1 MSSLKV
7 LVLEDDENLRELLC
21 ETLED
26 EGYQSEGAANGVEA
40 IQKVTSGIYDVLIVD
55 VRMEGMSGLEA
66 FAHIRQQGVELACL
80 VITGYATEEDS
91 IRAIRLGVGDYLR
104 KPFEMKELLLR
115 LARVSAVYQR
125 QREGLTRE
133 QRLQRQLDWLHQL
146 HCPPEARQAGEVA
159 AQLARGLQ
167 LDKLHQL
174 EVQMAAALA
183 HQGLHPLQ
191 ASDWVSEGLA
201 CYQENWDGSGPQ
213 SLSGEAIPLAAR
225 IVRLALLAAGGS
237 DSPQGLAQQHP
248 GVIDPHLLFALELRS
263 HQSQDK
269 QLRRLLD
276 LARGLLYSG
285 QNTEATLALQEAEK
299 LSEGAQAAEVQL
311 LLAELEP
318 APLRQ
323 MRLERLLESARGWG
337 PGWGSRML
345 TEAGLLM
352 LEARPDQSA
361 SWLREAYGR
370 VEQDV
375 LRALIQLGLWA
386 LGQAADWSPLE
397 ALAVLLQPQHEPRLL
412 RALPWLG
419 PALLRW
425 WLVERKESPVFS
437 RFLRNYA
444 GPLVPAVVQLSAA
457 QRLQLL
463 ELLQAKPQGVPSA
476 WLQTLSQENDNQVRT
491 LAIQLSGKKTD
502 SSKPPPL
509 HLRSFGSF
517 SVSVGGRSLSDKTF
531 RGQRN
536 RILLACIAAS
546 QTQAEDR
553 VREAFWP
560 EESEK
565 GRKGLSNALF
575 HVRKAL
581 RPEGWSGE
589 CEYFLRQQEVL
600 GLDLELEPWHDLWEV
615 EKSFSRLRF
624 LEWEELQAELAN
636 IVVLTEGVYLDGCYM
651 DWAVDRRE
659 ALEIQ
664 LTEALFKGCAR
675 ALERESWTRLS
686 EWSQRLLERDSANQ
700 AAAVYRM
707 RALCQ
712 LGRPEDAMRTFELAS
727 RKVRSEFGEEPSM
740 EMVEWAARARTW
752 QSGQGSIR

>member
-1 MSSLKV
+1 MSELKV

-26 EGYQSEGAANGVEA
+26 EGYKSEGAANGVEA
-40 IQKVTSGIYDVLIVD
+40 IHKVTSGNYDVLVVD

-115 LARVSAVYQR
+115 LARVAAVYER
-125 QREGLTRE
+125 QREGLSRE
-133 QRLQRQLDWLHQL
+133 QRLQRQLDWLHRL
-146 HCPPEARQAGEVA
+146 HCPPEARKAGDLA
-159 AQLARGLQ
+159 AQVARGLQ

-174 EVQMAAALA
+174 EVQLAASLA
-183 HQGLHPLQ
+183 AQKLDSPE
-191 ASDWVSEGLA
+191 ASDWVGEGL
-201 CYQENWDGSGPQ
+201 QLHSENWDGSGPQ
-213 SLSGEAIPLAAR
+213 GLSGEAIPLAAR

-237 DSPQGLAQQHP
+237 EDPQTLVQQHP
-248 GVIDPHLLFALELRS
+248 GVLDPHLLFALELRS
-263 HQSQDK
+263 PQSQDR

-299 LSEGAQAAEVQL
+299 ISEGAQAAEVQL

-323 MRLERLLESARGWG
+323 ARLERLLESARGWG

-352 LEARPDQSA
+352 LESRPDQA
-361 SWLREAYGR
+361 TSWLREAYGR
-370 VEQDV
+370 VEQEV

-386 LGQAADWSPLE
+386 LGQATDWSPLD
-397 ALAVLLQPQHEPRLL
+397 ALAVLLQPQHEPKLL

-425 WLVERKESPVFS
+425 WLAERRDSALFQ
-437 RFLRNYA
+437 RFLRHYA
-444 GPLVPAVVQLSAA
+444 GPLVPAVVRLSAA

-463 ELLQAKPQGVPSA
+463 ETLEGQPQGVPSA
-476 WLQTLSQENDNQVRT
+476 WLQTLSQVNDTQVRS
-491 LAIQLSGKKTD
+491 LALQLSGKKSD

-509 HLRSFGSF
+509 HLRSFGNF
-517 SVSVGGRSLSDKTF
+517 TVSVGGRPLPEKAF

-536 RILLACIAAS
+536 RILLACIAALPS
-546 QTQAEDR
+546 QAEDR

-560 EESEK
+560 EELEK
-565 GRKGLSNALF
+565 GRKGLYNALF

-589 CEYFLRQQEVL
+589 CEYFLRQQEML
-600 GLDLELEPWHDLWEV
+600 GLDPDLEPWHDLWEV
-615 EKSFSRLRF
+615 EKGLSRLRH
-624 LEWEELQAELAN
+624 LEWEEWQAELAG
-636 IVVLTEGVYLDGCYM
+636 IVALTEGVFLDGCYM
-651 DWAVDRRE
+651 DWAVERRE
-659 ALEIQ
+659 TLEIQ
-664 LTEALFKGCAR
+664 LSEALFKGCAR
-675 ALERESWTRLS
+675 AVEKEAWTRLS
-686 EWSQRLLERDSANQ
+686 EWSQRLMERDLTSQ

-707 RALCQ
+707 RALCHA
-712 LGRPEDAMRTFELAS
+712 GRPEEALRTFDVVT
-727 RKVRSEFGEEPSM
+727 RRVRSEFDEEPSL
-740 EMVEWAARARTW
+740 EMMEWAARARTW
-752 QSGQGSIR
+752 QSQGSIR

>member
-1 MSSLKV
+1 MSGLKV

-40 IQKVTSGIYDVLIVD
+40 INKVNSGVYDLLLVD

-125 QREGLTRE
+125 QREGLNRE
-133 QRLQRQLDWLHQL
+133 QRLQRQLDWIHQL
-146 HCPPEARQAGEVA
+146 HCPAPARAAGEIA

-167 LDKLHQL
+167 LDKVHQL

-183 HQGLHPLQ
+183 HQGLSPAQ
-191 ASDWVSEGLA
+191 ASDWVGEGLSS
-201 CYQENWDGSGPQ
+201 YQENWDGSGPHG
-213 SLSGEAIPLAAR
+213 LTEEAIPLAGR
-225 IVRLALLAAGGS
+225 IVRLALLAAAEG
-237 DSPQGLAQQHP
+237 DNPQALAQRHP
-248 GVIDPHLLFALELRS
+248 GVLDPHLLFALEFRAS
-263 HQSQDK
+263 QAQDK

-285 QNTEATLALQEAEK
+285 QNTEATLALQQAEK
-299 LSEGAQAAEVQL
+299 LAEGPQAAEVQL

-323 MRLERLLESARGWG
+323 TRLQRLLETAPNWG

-352 LEARPDQSA
+352 LEARPDQA
-361 SWLREAYGR
+361 TSWLREAYGR
-370 VEQDV
+370 VEQEV
-375 LRALIQLGLWA
+375 LRALVQLGLWA
-386 LGQAADWSPLE
+386 LGHAGDWSPLE
-397 ALAVLLQPQHEPRLL
+397 AFSVLLQPQHEPRLL

-425 WLVERKESPVFS
+425 WLADKRESSEFS
-437 RFLRNYA
+437 RFLRHYS
-444 GPLVPAVVQLSAA
+444 GPLVPAVVKLSPP
-457 QRLQLL
+457 QRLQM
-463 ELLQAKPQGVPSA
+463 LQQLQRLPQGVPTA
-476 WLQTLSQENDNQVRT
+476 WLQTLSQENDNQVRA
-491 LAIQLSGKKTD
+491 LALQLSGKKTNP
-502 SSKPPPL
+502 SKPPPL
-509 HLRSFGSF
+509 HLRSFGNF
-517 SVSVGGRSLSDKTF
+517 TVSMGGRPLNEKVF

-536 RILLACIAAS
+536 RILLACIGAFP
-546 QTQAEDR
+546 TQAEER

-560 EESEK
+560 EELEK
-565 GRKGLSNALF
+565 GRKGLYNALF
-575 HVRKAL
+575 HLRKAL
-581 RPEGWSGE
+581 RPEGWSGD

-600 GLDLELEPWHDLWEV
+600 GLDPDLEPWHDLWEV
-615 EKSFSRLRF
+615 EKGLSRLRY
-624 LEWEELQAELAN
+624 LEWEEWHNQLSA
-636 IVVLTEGVYLDGCYM
+636 IVALTEGVYLDGCYM
-651 DWAVDRRE
+651 DWAVERRE
-659 ALEIQ
+659 TLEIQ
-664 LTEALFKGCAR
+664 LAEALFKGCVR
-675 ALERESWTRLS
+675 AIEQESWTRLS
-686 EWSQRLLERDSANQ
+686 EWSQRLLERDLANQ
-700 AAAVYRM
+700 AAALHRM

-712 LGRPEDAMRTFELAS
+712 LGRPEDALRTFDAVS

-752 QSGQGSIR
+752 ASQGSTR

>member
-1 MSSLKV
+1 MSGLKV

-26 EGYQSEGAANGVEA
+26 EGYVSEGAANGVEA
-40 IQKVTSGIYDVLIVD
+40 IHKVNSGVYDLLLVD

-125 QREGLTRE
+125 QREGLSRE

-146 HCPPEARQAGEVA
+146 HCPPQARAAGEVA

-167 LDKLHQL
+167 LDKVHQL
-174 EVQMAAALA
+174 EVQMATALA
-183 HQGLHPLQ
+183 HQGLSPAQ
-191 ASDWVSEGLA
+191 PADWVGEGLTS
-201 CYQENWDGSGPQ
+201 YQENWDGTGPQ
-213 SLSGEAIPLAAR
+213 GLAEELIPLAGR
-225 IVRLALLAAGGS
+225 IVRLALLAAAGG
-237 DSPQGLAQQHP
+237 DNPQTLAQRHP
-248 GVIDPHLLFALELRS
+248 GVLDPHLLFALEFRS
-263 HQSQDK
+263 SQAQDK

-285 QNTEATLALQEAEK
+285 QNTEATLALQQAEK
-299 LSEGAQAAEVQL
+299 LAEGPQAAEVQL

-323 MRLERLLESARGWG
+323 VRLERLLETAPNWG

-352 LEARPDQSA
+352 LEARPEQA
-361 SWLREAYGR
+361 TSWLREAYGR
-370 VEQDV
+370 IEQEV
-375 LRALIQLGLWA
+375 LRALVQLGLWV
-386 LGQAADWSPLE
+386 LGHASDWSPLE

-425 WLVERKESPVFS
+425 WLHDKRELPEFG
-437 RFLRNYA
+437 RFLRHYS
-444 GPLVPAVVQLSAA
+444 GPLVPAVVKLSPP

-463 ELLQAKPQGVPSA
+463 ELLQRQPQGVPSA

-491 LAIQLSGKKTD
+491 LALQLSGKKTNP
-502 SSKPPPL
+502 SKPPPL
-509 HLRSFGSF
+509 HLRSFGNF
-517 SVSVGGRSLSDKTF
+517 TVSMGGRPLPEKVF

-560 EESEK
+560 EELEK
-565 GRKGLSNALF
+565 GRKGLYNGLF
-575 HVRKAL
+575 HLRKAL
-581 RPEGWSGE
+581 RPEGWSGD
-589 CEYFLRQQEVL
+589 CDYFLRQQEVL
-600 GLDLELEPWHDLWEV
+600 GLVPEMEPWHDLWEV
-615 EKSFSRLRF
+615 EKGLSRLRH
-624 LEWEELQAELAN
+624 LEWEEWHNQLSA
-636 IVVLTEGVYLDGCYM
+636 IVALTEGVYLDGCYM
-651 DWAVDRRE
+651 DWAVERRE
-659 ALEIQ
+659 TLEIQ
-664 LTEALFKGCAR
+664 LAEALFKGCAR
-675 ALERESWTRLS
+675 AIEHESWTRLS

-700 AAAVYRM
+700 AAALHRM

-712 LGRPEDAMRTFELAS
+712 LGRPDDALRTFDTVS
-727 RKVRSEFGEEPSM
+727 RKVRAEFGEEPSM

-752 QSGQGSIR
+752 VS

>member
-1 MSSLKV
+1 MSALKV

-26 EGYQSEGAANGVEA
+26 EGYQTEGAANGVEA
-40 IQKVTSGIYDVLIVD
+40 IHKVTSGSYDLLVVD

-115 LARVSAVYQR
+115 LARVSAVYER
-125 QREGLTRE
+125 QREGLSRE

-146 HCPPEARQAGEVA
+146 NCPAEARLAGEVA

-167 LDKLHQL
+167 LDRVHQL

-183 HQGLHPLQ
+183 QQGQ
-191 ASDWVSEGLA
+191 APSQATDWVGEGLA
-201 CYQENWDGSGPQ
+201 SYQENWDGSGPQ
-213 SLSGEAIPLAAR
+213 GLTEELIPLAGR
-225 IVRLALLAAGGS
+225 IVRLALLAAAGG
-237 DSPQGLAQQHP
+237 DNPQTLAQSHP
-248 GVIDPHLLFALELRS
+248 GVLDPHLLFALEFRS
-263 HQSQDK
+263 SQAQDK

-285 QNTEATLALQEAEK
+285 QNTEATLALQQAEI
-299 LSEGAQAAEVQL
+299 LAEGPQAAEVQL

-323 MRLERLLESARGWG
+323 MRLEKLLETAPNWG

-352 LEARPDQSA
+352 LEARPDQSTV
-361 SWLREAYGR
+361 WLREAYGR

-386 LGQAADWSPLE
+386 LGQANDWSPLE

-412 RALPWLG
+412 RALSWLG

-425 WLVERKESPVFS
+425 WLNDKRELPEFS
-437 RFLRNYA
+437 RFLRHYA
-444 GPLVPAVVQLSAA
+444 GPLVPAVVKLSPT

-463 ELLQAKPQGVPSA
+463 ELLQRQPQGVPSA

-491 LAIQLSGKKTD
+491 LALQLSGKKTNP
-502 SSKPPPL
+502 SKPPPL
-509 HLRSFGSF
+509 HLRSFGNF
-517 SVSVGGRSLSDKTF
+517 TVSMGGRPLHEKVF

-536 RILLACIAAS
+536 RILLAAIAATHA
-546 QTQAEDR
+546 QPEDR

-560 EESEK
+560 EELEK
-565 GRKGLSNALF
+565 GRKGLYNGLF
-575 HVRKAL
+575 HLRKAL
-581 RPEGWSGE
+581 RPEGWTGD
-589 CEYFLRQQEVL
+589 CEYFLRQQEFL
-600 GLDLELEPWHDLWEV
+600 GLDPDLEPWHDLWEV
-615 EKSFSRLRF
+615 EKGLSRLRY
-624 LEWEELQAELAN
+624 LEWEEWQTQMSA
-636 IVVLTEGVYLDGCYM
+636 IVALTEGVYLDGCYM
-651 DWAVDRRE
+651 DWALERRE
-659 ALEIQ
+659 TLEIQ
-664 LTEALFKGCAR
+664 LSEALFKGCTR
-675 ALERESWTRLS
+675 ATEQGSWTPLS
-686 EWSQRLLERDSANQ
+686 EWSQRLLERDPANQ
-700 AAAVYRM
+700 AAALHRM

-712 LGRPEDAMRTFELAS
+712 LGRPDDAMRTFEAVS

-740 EMVEWAARARTW
+740 DLVEWAARARLWT
-752 QSGQGSIR
+752 G

>member
-1 MSSLKV
+1 MSGLKV

-26 EGYQSEGAANGVEA
+26 EGYRSEGAANGVEA
-40 IQKVTSGIYDVLIVD
+40 IHKVNSGVYDLLVVD

-66 FAHIRQQGVELACL
+66 FAHMRQQGVELACL

-115 LARVSAVYQR
+115 LARVSAVYLR
-125 QREGLTRE
+125 QREGLSRE

-146 HCPPEARQAGEVA
+146 HCPAEARLAGEVA

-174 EVQMAAALA
+174 EVQLAAALA
-183 HQGLHPLQ
+183 HQGLSPAG
-191 ASDWVSEGLA
+191 ASDWVGEGLA
-201 CYQENWDGSGPQ
+201 SYQENWDGSGPQ
-213 SLSGEAIPLAAR
+213 GLAEESIPLAGR
-225 IVRLALLAAGGS
+225 IVRLALLAAAGG
-237 DSPQGLAQQHP
+237 DNPQALVQSHP
-248 GVIDPHLLFALELRS
+248 GVLDPHLLFALEFRS
-263 HQSQDK
+263 SQTQDK

-285 QNTEATLALQEAEK
+285 QNTEATLALQQAEK
-299 LSEGAQAAEVQL
+299 LSEGPQAAEVQL

-323 MRLERLLESARGWG
+323 TRLERLLGTAPNWG
-337 PGWGSRML
+337 PGWRSRML

-352 LEARPDQSA
+352 LEARPDQA
-361 SWLREAYGR
+361 TSWLREAYGR
-370 VEQDV
+370 VEQEV

-386 LGQAADWSPLE
+386 LGQACDWSPLE
-397 ALAVLLQPQHEPRLL
+397 ALPVLLQPRHEPRLL

-425 WLVERKESPVFS
+425 WLSDKREWPEFS
-437 RFLRNYA
+437 RLLRYYA
-444 GPLVPAVVQLSAA
+444 GPLVPAVVKLSPA

-463 ELLQAKPQGVPSA
+463 ELLQRQPQGVPSA

-491 LAIQLSGKKTD
+491 LALQLSGKKTS

-517 SVSVGGRSLSDKTF
+517 SVSLGGRPLNEKAF

-560 EESEK
+560 DELEK
-565 GRKGLSNALF
+565 GRKGLYNGLF
-575 HVRKAL
+575 HLRRAL
-581 RPEGWSGE
+581 RPEGWTGD

-600 GLDLELEPWHDLWEV
+600 GLDPDLEPWHDLWEV
-615 EKSFSRLRF
+615 EKGLSRLRF
-624 LEWEELQAELAN
+624 LEWDEWQKQMSS
-636 IVVLTEGVYLDGCYM
+636 IVALTEGVYLEGCYM
-651 DWAVDRRE
+651 DWALERRE
-659 ALEIQ
+659 SLEIQ
-664 LTEALFKGCAR
+664 LAEALFKGCAR
-675 ALERESWTRLS
+675 ATEQESWIRLS

-700 AAAVYRM
+700 AAALHRI

-712 LGRPEDAMRTFELAS
+712 LGRSEEALRTFDVVS
-727 RKVRSEFGEEPSM
+727 RRVRAEFGEEPSM

-752 QSGQGSIR
+752 A

>member
-1 MSSLKV
+1 MSGLKV

-40 IQKVTSGIYDVLIVD
+40 IHKVSSGVYDLLLVD

-125 QREGLTRE
+125 QREGLSRE

-146 HCPPEARQAGEVA
+146 HCPPEARLAGEVA
-159 AQLARGLQ
+159 AQLARALQ
-167 LDKLHQL
+167 LDKVHQL

-183 HQGLHPLQ
+183 QQGLSPAL
-191 ASDWVSEGLA
+191 AGDWVGEGLSS
-201 CYQENWDGSGPQ
+201 YQENWDGSGPQ
-213 SLSGEAIPLAAR
+213 GLAEESIPLAGR
-225 IVRLALLAAGGS
+225 IVRLALLAAAGG
-237 DSPQGLAQQHP
+237 DNPQALAQRHP
-248 GVIDPHLLFALELRS
+248 GVPDPHLLFALEFRS
-263 HQSQDK
+263 SQAQDK

-285 QNTEATLALQEAEK
+285 QNTEATLALQQAEK
-299 LSEGAQAAEVQL
+299 LAEGPQAAEVQL

-323 MRLERLLESARGWG
+323 TRLERLLVNAPNWG

-352 LEARPDQSA
+352 LEARPDQAS

-370 VEQDV
+370 VEQEV
-375 LRALIQLGLWA
+375 LRALIQLGLWV
-386 LGQAADWSPLE
+386 LGQATDWSPLD

-425 WLVERKESPVFS
+425 WLNDKRELPEFS
-437 RFLRNYA
+437 RFLRHYS
-444 GPLVPAVVQLSAA
+444 GPLVPAVVKLSPP

-463 ELLQAKPQGVPSA
+463 DLLQRQPQGAPSA

-491 LAIQLSGKKTD
+491 LALQLSGKKTNP
-502 SSKPPPL
+502 SKPPPL
-509 HLRSFGSF
+509 HLRSFGNF
-517 SVSVGGRSLSDKTF
+517 TVSVGGRPLNEKVF

-560 EESEK
+560 EELEK
-565 GRKGLSNALF
+565 GRKGLYNALF
-575 HVRKAL
+575 HLRKAL
-581 RPEGWSGE
+581 RPEGWTGD

-600 GLDLELEPWHDLWEV
+600 GLDPDLEPWHDLWEV
-615 EKSFSRLRF
+615 EKGLSRLRF
-624 LEWEELQAELAN
+624 LEWDEWHNQLSS
-636 IVVLTEGVYLDGCYM
+636 IVALTEGVYLDGCYM
-651 DWAVDRRE
+651 DWALERRE
-659 ALEIQ
+659 SLEIQ
-664 LTEALFKGCAR
+664 LAEALFKGCAR
-675 ALERESWTRLS
+675 ATEQESWTRLS
-686 EWSQRLLERDSANQ
+686 EWSQRLLERDVANQ
-700 AAAVYRM
+700 AAALHRM

-712 LGRPEDAMRTFELAS
+712 LGRPDDALRTFDTVS
-727 RKVRSEFGEEPSM
+727 RKVRAEFAEEPSM
-740 EMVEWAARARTW
+740 ELVEWAARARTW
-752 QSGQGSIR
+752 TG

>member
-1 MSSLKV
+1 MSILRV

-40 IQKVTSGIYDVLIVD
+40 IHKVTSGVYDILVVD

-66 FAHIRQQGVELACL
+66 FAHMRQQGVELACL

-125 QREGLTRE
+125 QREGLSRE
-133 QRLQRQLDWLHQL
+133 QRLQRQLDWLHHL
-146 HCPPEARQAGEVA
+146 HCPEQARLAGELA
-159 AQLARGLQ
+159 AQVARGLQ
-167 LDKLHQL
+167 LDKVHQL

-183 HQGLHPLQ
+183 YQGLSPGE
-191 ASDWVSEGLA
+191 ASDWVGEGLTH
-201 CYQENWDGSGPQ
+201 YLENWDGSGPKG
-213 SLSGEAIPLAAR
+213 LSEEFIPLAAR
-225 IVRLALLAAGGS
+225 IVRLALLAARSG
-237 DSPQGLAQQHP
+237 DNPQTLTQQNP
-248 GVIDPHLLFALELRS
+248 GVLDPHLLFALEFRS
-263 HQSQDK
+263 NQAQDK

-285 QNTEATLALQEAEK
+285 QNSEATLALQQAEA
-299 LSEGAQAAEVQL
+299 LCEGQQVAEVQL

-323 MRLERLLESARGWG
+323 TRLQRLLESARGWG
-337 PGWGSRML
+337 PGWEARIV

-352 LEARPDQSA
+352 LEARPDQA
-361 SWLREAYGR
+361 TVWLREAYGR
-370 VEQDV
+370 VDQAV
-375 LRALIQLGLWA
+375 LKALVQLGLWA

-425 WLVERKESPVFS
+425 WLNQRTESPAFQ
-437 RFLRNYA
+437 RFLRHYS
-444 GPLVPAVVQLSAA
+444 GPLVPAVVKLSPA

-463 ELLQAKPQGVPSA
+463 QLHPQGVPSA
-476 WLQTLSQENDNQVRT
+476 WLQTLSQENDQQLRT
-491 LAIQLSGKKTD
+491 LALKLSDNKSEPG
-502 SSKPPPL
+502 KPPPL
-509 HLRSFGSF
+509 HLRSFGNF
-517 SVSVGGRSLSDKTF
+517 TVSMGGRPLPEKIF

-536 RILLACIAAS
+536 RILLACIAS
-546 QTQAEDR
+546 CPTQAEDR

-560 EESEK
+560 DELEK
-565 GRKGLSNALF
+565 GRKGLYNALF

-581 RPEGWSGE
+581 RPEGWKGE
-589 CEYFLRQQEVL
+589 CDYFQRQQEMV
-600 GLDLELEPWHDLWEV
+600 GLEPDLEPWHDLWEV
-615 EKSFSRLRF
+615 EKGLSRLRT
-624 LEWEELQAELAN
+624 LEWEEWQAEMSA
-636 IVVLTEGVYLDGCYM
+636 IVALTEGVYLDGCYM
-651 DWAVDRRE
+651 DWAVERRE
-659 ALEIQ
+659 MLEIQ
-664 LTEALFKGCAR
+664 LAEALFKGCKQ
-675 ALERESWTRLS
+675 ALDREAWTLLS
-686 EWSQRLLERDSANQ
+686 EWSQRLLERDPANQ
-700 AAAVYRM
+700 AAAVYRI

-712 LGRPEDAMRTFELAS
+712 LGRPEDATRTFDFVS

-752 QSGQGSIR
+752 AG